1 MENIIIQIL
10 NTLIQNVFAS
20 YYFISLS
27 DCKKNSKSKFII
39 TLISTL
45 IITNLTD
52 IINIKQYGT
61 LLNTIVLAM
70 SFILL
75 IKFMININLLKSI
88 LIVISYYIL
97 MSISEVVSFYTLN
110 LLLDLSL
117 DNILNI
123 STNFILLIIL
133 QHIIALILVI
143 IFNIFI
149 TKKYKVSKL
158 NLKNLKLLLFMIIGY
173 ILPQIVVFSFANYSY
188 PLPLMIINILQI
200 ILVSILI
207 FSYFKRIIR
216 EDQIETELNTAELHN
231 KTLIEIVDGVRT
243 LKHDYGNIVQALN
256 GYVITKQYEQLDEY
270 VNSLLKE
277 FDNVNNVSSI
287 DPKIFNEPAIYGV
300 VGAKYFFATENDI
313 TFELD
318 ITSNIK
324 EINFPKPELSRIF
337 GILLDNAIEAT
348 QKAKEKYIKLEI
360 YFDEKKY
367 ANIIRIIN
375 TYDTSINIDLSNIYE
390 KGISSK
396 KIKSGIGLWE
406 VKKLIK
412 RNKNSQI
419 YATIEK
425 DKFVQNMIIEKAE

>member
-10 NTLIQNVFAS
+10 SILVQSVFIS

-27 DCKKNSKSKFII
+27 TMISNKKNTYVITAIASFIAI
-39 TLISTL
+39 ALSQ
-45 IITNLTD
+45 IIDL
-52 IINIKQYGT
+52 KQYNAMLNT
-61 LLNTIVLAM
+61 LLLATM
-70 SFILL
+70 LVIIMKLTFKTSI
-75 IKFMININLLKSI
+75 LKSI
-88 LIVISYYIL
+88 IVVISYYIL
-97 MSISEVVSFYTLN
+97 MAVTEITIYYAMNYLLKISSDILQNITYSS
-110 LLLDLSL
+110 LLL
-117 DNILNI
+117 IVI
-123 STNFILLIIL
+123 
-133 QHIIALILVI
+133 QHILATIIMILVNTFI
-143 IFNIFI
+143 I
-149 TKKYKVSKL
+149 KKY
-158 NLKNLKLLLFMIIGY
+158 NLKNLTFKNLKLLLFMIIGY

-200 ILVSILI
+200 ILVSVLI

-216 EDQIETELNTAELHN
+216 EDQIETELNSAELHN
-231 KTLIEIVDGVRT
+231 KTLIEIVDSVRT

-270 VNSLLKE
+270 INSLLKE
-277 FDNVNNVSSI
+277 FDSVNNVSSI
-287 DPKIFNEPAIYGV
+287 DPKIINEPAIYGV
-300 VGAKYFFATENDI
+300 VGAKYFFATEHDI

-318 ITSNIK
+318 IVSNIK

-367 ANIIRIIN
+367 ANIIKIIN
-375 TYDTSINIDLSNIYE
+375 TYDTSINIDLNNIYE

-396 KIKSGIGLWE
+396 KVKSGIGLWE

-425 DKFVQNMIIEKAE
+425 DKFVQNLIIEKAE

>member
-10 NTLIQNVFAS
+10 CILVQSVFIS

-27 DCKKNSKSKFII
+27 TMISNKKNTYVITSIASFIAIELSQIINLKQYSTMLNTLLIATLLFII
-39 TLISTL
+39 VKIIFKTSQLKAIL
-45 IITNLTD
+45 IIIL
-52 IINIKQYGT
+52 YY
-61 LLNTIVLAM
+61 VLM
-70 SFILL
+70 GITET
-75 IKFMININLLKSI
+75 
-88 LIVISYYIL
+88 ISYYIL
-97 MSISEVVSFYTLN
+97 TTLFKLTIEHIN
-110 LLLDLSL
+110 NFNFLLL
-117 DNILNI
+117 IL
-123 STNFILLIIL
+123 L
-133 QHIIALILVI
+133 QHIIATFLVI
-143 IFNIFI
+143 LFNIFI
-149 TKKYKVSKL
+149 TKKYKL
-158 NLKNLKLLLFMIIGY
+158 NSLSFKNLKLLLFMIVGY
-173 ILPQIVVFSFANYSY
+173 ILPQILVFSIANYSY
-188 PLPLMIINILQI
+188 PLPLITINILQI

-207 FSYFKRIIR
+207 LNYIR
-216 EDQIETELNTAELHN
+216 KMIKEEKIELELATAETHN
-231 KTLIEIVDGVRT
+231 KTLIEIVDSVRT

-270 VNSLLKE
+270 INSLLKE

-287 DPKIFNEPAIYGV
+287 DPKIINEPAIYGV
-300 VGAKYFFATENDI
+300 VGAKYFFATENEI

-360 YFDEKKY
+360 SFDEKKY
-367 ANIIRIIN
+367 ANIIKIIN
-375 TYDTSINIDLSNIYE
+375 TYDTSINIDLNNIYE

-396 KIKSGIGLWE
+396 KVKSGIGLWE

>member
-10 NTLIQNVFAS
+10 NILVQSVFIS
-20 YYFISLS
+20 YYIILTSNCTEDKKKKFSLALLFTILANTLNAIV
-27 DCKKNSKSKFII
+27 DLKQYG

-45 IITNLTD
+45 VSSIAFMLILKFTIKPTWVKSIILVSLYYVLIVVTEIITFYLFNLF
-52 IINIKQYGT
+52 
-61 LLNTIVLAM
+61 LH
-70 SFILL
+70 S
-75 IKFMININLLKSI
+75 S
-88 LIVISYYIL
+88 
-97 MSISEVVSFYTLN
+97 SEVIMADPYK
-110 LLLDLSL
+110 
-117 DNILNI
+117 
-123 STNFILLIIL
+123 FIIFIVC
-133 QHIIALILVI
+133 QHIIAVIFLLTYKILIDK
-143 IFNIFI
+143 N
-149 TKKYKVSKL
+149 YKLSSLTFKNSKI
-158 NLKNLKLLLFMIIGY
+158 LLIMIIGC
-173 ILPQIVVFSFANYSY
+173 ILPQVLLFTITNYSY
-188 PLPLMIINILQI
+188 PLPLLITSVMQI
-200 ILVSILI
+200 ILVSGLI
-207 FSYFKRIIR
+207 FLYIR
-216 EDQIETELNTAELHN
+216 SSLNKEKIEAELITTELHN
-231 KTLIEIVDGVRT
+231 KTLIEIVDSVRT

-287 DPKIFNEPAIYGV
+287 DPKIINEPAIYGV
-300 VGAKYFFATENDI
+300 VGAKYFFATENEI

-367 ANIIRIIN
+367 ANIIKIIN
-375 TYDTSINIDLSNIYE
+375 TYDTSISIDLNNIYE

-396 KIKSGIGLWE
+396 KVKSGIGLWE
-406 VKKLIK
+406 VKKLVK
-412 RNKNSQI
+412 KNKHSQI

-425 DKFVQNMIIEKAE
+425 DKFIQNLIIEKAE